1 MPRSAQLE
9 STVVDEPSMSVVL
22 GREKVHPLRHFLSAS
37 ANRHLLPLL
46 LLSAA
51 IAVGQGLLYSTR
63 IQVPYAPDTVQYIAA
78 AQDILSH
85 GHLVDPVRTPGYPL
99 LLALIFAVRGAQDQ
113 QAVVVVQ
120 TFLTVVASFEIYLLV
135 YWLTRKT
142 FLACLVASI
151 ISLNLYILDWE
162 FSVRSETLAYVMLI
176 TLFLIV
182 ERLLQRAH
190 IWTLLAFV
198 VVAFFTI
205 MVRPF
210 YVALP
215 ALLLV
220 ALAAR
225 SLWLHEG
232 RARLIAWSCALALL
246 YGGLVGY
253 MALNW
258 SLNGYFGISYI
269 GTGNLFGKI
278 IEYQMYDLPVSQE
291 LQPLQQDLIAYAEKG
306 DPSPWP
312 FVYDTKYSADYFAA
326 PDQYSHYVILHYPVQ
341 FTGYTARDV
350 ITVWRADPVLYA
362 QGSPNLPYTLM
373 RLFSRLMLL
382 LYLLFPLAVAGEV
395 WRLRRSKADVRQYLL
410 LMLSLG
416 VLGALVTV
424 ATGGFVEFYR
434 LRSPIDWAVIVVV
447 FVAGYDFWIT
457 ARRRVQAI
465 LSNKARPR

>member
-1 MPRSAQLE
+1 
-9 STVVDEPSMSVVL
+9 MSVVL
-22 GREKVHPLRHFLSAS
+22 SRERDHPLWQFLALSAK
-37 ANRHLLPLL
+37 RHVFPLL

-51 IAVGQGLLYSTR
+51 IALGQGLLYSTH
-63 IQVPYAPDTVQYIAA
+63 IQIPYAPDSVQYISA

-85 GHLVDPVRTPGYPL
+85 GRLIDPVRTPGYPL

-113 QAVVVVQ
+113 QMVVFVQ
-120 TFLTVVASFEIYLLV
+120 TLLTVVASFEIYLLV
-135 YWLTRKT
+135 YRLTRKT
-142 FLACLVASI
+142 FLACLVASAV
-151 ISLNLYILDWE
+151 SLNLYILDWE
-162 FSVRSETLAYVMLI
+162 FSVRSETLAYVTLI
-176 TLFLIV
+176 TLFLLA
-182 ERLLQRAH
+182 ERLLHRVR

-198 VVAFFTI
+198 LVAFFTI

-210 YVALP
+210 YFALP

-232 RARLIAWSCALALL
+232 RTRLIAWGCALALL

-253 MALNW
+253 MTLNW

-278 IEYQMYDLPVSQE
+278 IEYHMYDLPVSQE
-291 LQPLQQDLIAYAEKG
+291 LQPLQQDLIAYVDKG

-312 FVYDTKYSADYFAA
+312 FLYDTRYSADYFAA
-326 PDQYSHYVILHYPVQ
+326 PDQYSHYVILHYPLQ

-350 ITVWRADPVLYA
+350 ITVWRADPGLYA
-362 QGSPNLPYTLM
+362 QGSPNLAYTLL
-373 RLFSRLMLL
+373 RLFSRLMLF
-382 LYLLFPLAVAGEV
+382 LYLLFPLAVVWEL
-395 WRLRRSKADVRQYLL
+395 WRLRRNKSDAQQYPL

-424 ATGGFVEFYR
+424 ATGGYVEFYR
-434 LRSPIDWAVIVVV
+434 LRSPIDWVVIVVV
-447 FVAGYDFWIT
+447 VVAGYELWGA
-457 ARRRVQAI
+457 ARRQLQANYRI
-465 LSNKARPR
+465 LIE